1 MHKLDIGRRPALVLT
16 AMALALSSVTALSVA
31 MKMSALIDDALL
43 ATVFASAAVLLDL
56 FKYLA
61 WPIAF
66 GLIAARRLGYA
77 ALMIGCALIL
87 GGVSAWATYDR
98 LLTSIVTGQA
108 RQAAIVEQR
117 MTDLQAVRGDS
128 LRRLEALDDE
138 SRSIGDQARLLRERG
153 IVTKAQELEATALPR
168 IAEQRER
175 ALVRLDAVSQELTE
189 LRSQPVAAAELPELL
204 AILLCAGFAVALEVV
219 PALILSVVR
228 MGRAPSSAAVEVA
241 APVAA
246 AEQREEV
253 PAAASAALA
262 VTPAAPV
269 AVATAGQQ
277 QDLFGP
283 QDDELFERLRGIARA
298 TPAGTPISLRDITAA
313 FRVGNR
319 RAQRLIRTALDLGL
333 MRKTTAGYVAA

>member
-1 MHKLDIGRRPALVLT
+1 MHKLDIGRRPAQVLT
-16 AMALALSSVTALSVA
+16 VMALALSSVTALSVA
-31 MKMSALIDDALL
+31 MKMSALIADPLL
-43 ATVFASAAVLLDL
+43 AVVFAAAAVLLDL

-77 ALMIGCALIL
+77 ALMIGCALVL

-98 LLTSIVTGQA
+98 MLTSIVTGQA
-108 RQAAIVEQR
+108 RQAAIAGQR
-117 MTDLQAVRGDS
+117 ITDLQAVRDDALG
-128 LRRLEALDDE
+128 RLDALDDE
-138 SRSIGDQARLLRERG
+138 SRSIGEQARLLRERG
-153 IVTKAQELEATALPR
+153 IVTKAQDLEAAALPR
-168 IAEQRER
+168 IAELRER
-175 ALVRLDAVSQELTE
+175 TLTRLDAVSQELTA

-228 MGRAPSSAAVEVA
+228 IGRGPAVAVPAAVV
-241 APVAA
+241 V
-246 AEQREEV
+246 AEQREEQ
-253 PAAASAALA
+253 PAAAAAA
-262 VTPAAPV
+262 VVAEPAAV
-269 AVATAGQQ
+269 AVATAAGQQ
-277 QDLFGP
+277 QDLFGHP
-283 QDDELFERLRGIARA
+283 DDALFEQLRGIARA
-298 TPAGTPISLRDITAA
+298 AQPGTPITLRDVTAA

>member
-1 MHKLDIGRRPALVLT
+1 MHKLDIGRLPALVLT

-43 ATVFASAAVLLDL
+43 AVVFAAAAVLLDL

-61 WPIAF
+61 WPMAF

-98 LLTSIVTGQA
+98 MLTSIVTGQA
-108 RQAAIVEQR
+108 RQAAITGQR
-117 MTDLQAVRGDS
+117 ITDLQAVREDALG
-128 LRRLEALDDE
+128 RLETLDDE

-153 IVTKAQELEATALPR
+153 IVTKAQDLEVAALPR

-175 ALVRLDAVSQELTE
+175 ALARLDDVSRELTA

-204 AILLCAGFAVALEVV
+204 AIMLCAGFAVALEVV

-228 MGRAPSSAAVEVA
+228 MGRAPVIAAPAAVV
-241 APVAA
+241 V
-246 AEQREEV
+246 AEQREDPPTAEAAAV
-253 PAAASAALA
+253 AAEPAAL
-262 VTPAAPV
+262 V
-269 AVATAGQQ
+269 AVPTAGQQ
-277 QDLFGP
+277 QELFGP

>member
-16 AMALALSSVTALSVA
+16 AMAFALSSVTALSVA
-31 MKMSALIDDALL
+31 MKMSALFADPLL
-43 ATVFASAAVLLDL
+43 AAVFAAAAVLLDL

-98 LLTSIVTGQA
+98 MLTSIVTGQA
-108 RQAAIVEQR
+108 RQSAIVDQR
-117 MTDLQAVRGDS
+117 MTDLQAVREDALG
-128 LRRLEALDDE
+128 RLDALDDE
-138 SRSIGDQARLLRERG
+138 SRSIGEQARLLRERG
-153 IVTKAQELEATALPR
+153 MVTKAQELEAAALPR

-175 ALVRLDAVSQELTE
+175 ALGRLDAVSQELTA
-189 LRSQPVAAAELPELL
+189 LRSQPVDAAALPELL
-204 AILLCAGFAVALEVV
+204 AVALCAGFALALEVV

-228 MGRAPSSAAVEVA
+228 MGHAPAVA
-241 APVAA
+241 APAA
-246 AEQREEV
+246 IVVAEQREER
-253 PAAASAALA
+253 PAAAAA
-262 VTPAAPV
+262 VVVEPAAV
-269 AVATAGQQ
+269 AVAATAGQQ
-277 QDLFGP
+277 QELFGP

-298 TPAGTPISLRDITAA
+298 TPPGTPISLRDITAA

-319 RAQRLIRTALDLGL
+319 RAQRLIRTAQDLGL

>member
-1 MHKLDIGRRPALVLT
+1 MHKLELGRRPALVLT
-16 AMALALSSVTALSVA
+16 AMAFALSSVTALSVA

-43 ATVFASAAVLLDL
+43 ASVFASAAVLLDL

-66 GLIAARRLGYA
+66 GLIAARRYGYA
-77 ALMIGCALIL
+77 ALTIGCALIL
-87 GGVSAWATYDR
+87 GAVSAWATYDR

-108 RQAAIVEQR
+108 RQVAVVEQR
-117 MTDLQAVRGDS
+117 MTDLQAVHQDA
-128 LRRLEALDDE
+128 LRRLETLDAE
-138 SRSIGDQARLLRERG
+138 ARSVGEQARQLRERG
-153 IVTKAQELEATALPR
+153 IVTKAQELEAAALPR

-175 ALVRLDAVSQELTE
+175 ALVRLDATSQELTA
-189 LRSQPVAAAELPELL
+189 LRAQPVSAAALPELL

-228 MGRAPSSAAVEVA
+228 MGRAPVVAVPAAIVV
-241 APVAA
+241 
-246 AEQREEV
+246 AEQREQQ
-253 PAAASAALA
+253 PAAAAAA
-262 VTPAAPV
+262 V
-269 AVATAGQQ
+269 AVAPAAVVAEPAAGEQQ
-277 QDLFGP
+277 ELFGSP
-283 QDDELFERLRGIARA
+283 DEALFERLRGIARA
-298 TPAGTPISLRDITAA
+298 TPPGTPISLRDITAA

>member
-1 MHKLDIGRRPALVLT
+1 MHKLELGRRPALVLT
-16 AMALALSSVTALSVA
+16 AMAFALSSVTALSVA
-31 MKMSALIDDALL
+31 MKMTALIDDALL
-43 ATVFASAAVLLDL
+43 AAVFAAAAVLLDL

-66 GLIAARRLGYA
+66 GLIAARRMGYA

-108 RQAAIVEQR
+108 RQTAIVEQR
-117 MTDLQAVRGDS
+117 MADLQQVRGDS

-175 ALVRLDAVSQELTE
+175 SLARLDAVSKELTA
-189 LRSQPVAAAELPELL
+189 LRSQPVAAAKLPELL

-219 PALILSVVR
+219 PALILSAVR
-228 MGRAPSSAAVEVA
+228 LGRAPFPVEVAEPVAAVEQHEEQ
-241 APVAA
+241 PEAA
-246 AEQREEV
+246 A
-253 PAAASAALA
+253 AAAV

-277 QDLFGP
+277 QELFGP

-319 RAQRLIRTALDLGL
+319 RAQRLIRTAQDLGL